1 MLTTNIKQVI
11 PLLAHFPLF
20 KGNSVHEMSE
30 SNRESRFFAIF
41 TPFKMKITRKDV
53 MSFVS
58 VVPNT
63 LLLIFLNQQR
73 RYTVPDPVQS
83 TVHVASHLTLARTL
97 RVYLLGPA
105 ISPASGK

>member
-11 PLLAHFPLF
+11 PLFAHFPLL

-30 SNRESRFFAIF
+30 PNRESRLFAIF
-41 TPFKMKITRKDV
+41 APFKVKITRKCV
-53 MSFVS
+53 MGFVS

-63 LLLIFLNQQR
+63 LLLIFLNQEY
-73 RYTVPDPVQS
+73 RYSVPDPVQS

-97 RVYLLGPA
+97 RAYLGHA